1 MRLPLA
7 DSSQNLVLVVDDDP
21 LICEFLADG
30 LAAFG
35 YLACTARSAKEALE
49 IVQRESIGLV
59 LTDIAMPQLDGFEL
73 LRRIKASD
81 DDIDVIMVTGA
92 TDAETSIRAIRQ
104 GASDYVTKPLNLDE
118 VQIVVRRTLHER
130 RLVLENR
137 AHQERLEDLVEVRTK
152 EITRL
157 CHELTDSYESTLH
170 ALMTALDF
178 RDNETQGHSYRVVE
192 YAVIVARQMGIGE
205 PELTRIRR
213 GAILHDVGKIGVPDA
228 VLHKPSGLDD
238 EEWKEMRRH
247 PELGYRMLKDITFLK
262 PCLDIVLFHQE
273 RYDGSGYPQGLKGEQ
288 IPVGARIFAVVD
300 TFDAMTSDRPYR
312 PALSIPEAFEE
323 IRRCSNSQFDPKVTE
338 AFGSVDE
345 STWHAIRQ
353 RVHRKVQALDGPPS
367 A

>member
-1 MRLPLA
+1 MRFPFDDTDPGLI
-7 DSSQNLVLVVDDDP
+7 LVVDDDP
-21 LICEFLADG
+21 QVREVLSDG
-30 LAAFG
+30 LAALG
-35 YLACTARSAKEALE
+35 YPARTAGGAREALE
-49 IVQRESIGLV
+49 IIERESIGLV
-59 LTDIAMPQLDGFEL
+59 LSDIDMPESDGFEL
-73 LRRIKASD
+73 LQRIKAYD
-81 DDIDVIMVTGA
+81 EDIDVIMVTGA
-92 TDAETSIRAIRQ
+92 TDAETSIRAIRR
-104 GASDYVTKPLNLDE
+104 GASDYVTKPLNLEE
-118 VQIVVRRTLHER
+118 VQIVIRRTLQER

-137 AHQERLEDLVEVRTK
+137 AHQNRLEELVQARTREV
-152 EITRL
+152 TRL

-192 YAVIVARQMGIGE
+192 YAVIVAGQMGIVE

-238 EEWKEMRRH
+238 QEWREMRRH

-273 RYDGSGYPQGLKGEQ
+273 RFDGSGYPQGLKGEQ
-288 IPVGARIFAVVD
+288 IPLGARIFAVVD

-312 PALSIPEAFEE
+312 PAMGIPEACAE
-323 IRRCSNSQFDPKVTE
+323 IRRCTHTQFDPVVAG
-338 AFGSVDE
+338 AFCAVE
-345 STWHAIRQ
+345 EQTWCEIRR
-353 RVHRKVQALDGPPS
+353 RVHEKVRALEAPN